1 MMWLVPLQLDNK
13 LMLKLDFTIDDKSIY
28 RTYVD
33 NIANVMNINH
43 VSHNFYSILC
53 YVFFFPLF
61 FIVILLGEKKK
72 E

>member
-53 YVFFFPLF
+53 CVFFPPF
-61 FIVILLGEKKK
+61 FYSYFIREKKK